1 MAEPRTKSSTSN
13 EGTPEAEGAVKGFIE
28 GWVQSSGTT
37 PGQFAAGQTRRFL
50 GGDLASLAVCALA
63 APVARSR
70 SRKSPTTSRSP
81 LPPDLGFETV
91 ESTKHGE
98 TGAIVKVR
106 LKCSVNKMIKAGKVQ
121 PEAAAKAFD
130 AAKGQSVRTLTLV
143 KGEGGWQITKVA
155 G

>member
-1 MAEPRTKSSTSN
+1 M
-13 EGTPEAEGAVKGFIE
+13 
-28 GWVQSSGTT
+28 
-37 PGQFAAGQTRRFL
+37 
-50 GGDLASLAVCALA
+50 
-63 APVARSR
+63 
-70 SRKSPTTSRSP
+70 
-81 LPPDLGFETV
+81 
-91 ESTKHGE
+91 
-98 TGAIVKVR
+98 KVR